1 MIWKKKTCPVCEDK
15 YPKTARFHELRLET
29 LDGAIELE
37 ICEKCADFLDESAD
51 IIMKG
56 RSDETLRLRE
66 LDQLDQEEPDERYG
80 E

>member
-29 LDGAIELE
+29 LDGILELE

-56 RSDETLRLRE
+56 RRDETLRLRE